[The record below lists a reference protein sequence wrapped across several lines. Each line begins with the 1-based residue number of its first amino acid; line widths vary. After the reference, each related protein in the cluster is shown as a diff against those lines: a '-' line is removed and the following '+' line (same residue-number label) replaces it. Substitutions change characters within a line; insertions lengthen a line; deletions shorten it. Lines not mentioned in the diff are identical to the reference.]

1 MLVKSLNIQKLIIE
15 VDALIVANF
24 FTAANTK
31 VDFSHPYSAIIID
44 CRYLLQHF
52 EEALINYVQCE
63 GNHCADLLAKEGIN
77 SPSNFTVHPSPSSYI
92 LYQLLADSWG
102 VVYPRHYILP

>member
-1 MLVKSLNIQKLIIE
+1 MLGKSLNIQKLIIE

-24 FTAANTK
+24 FTAANTR
-31 VDFSHPYSAIIID
+31 VDLSHPYSAIIVD

-52 EEALINYVQCE
+52 EEAYINHAHRE

-77 SPSNFTVHPSPSSYI
+77 SPSDFTVHPSPSSYI
-92 LYQLLADSWG
+92 LYKLLADSWG
-102 VVYPRHYILP
+102 VVYP

>member
-1 MLVKSLNIQKLIIE
+1 MLGKSLNIQKLIIE

-52 EEALINYVQCE
+52 EEALINYVQRE

-77 SPSNFTVHPSPSSYI
+77 SPLDFVVRTAYI
-92 LYQLLADSWG
+92 LYQLLADS
-102 VVYPRHYILP
+102 